1 MSQGKNKAT
10 FGPALWFRRKQA
22 IVKFPQCRVYVY
34 GPTHLWWWSVYIYA
48 ERHIHYDFDNAACSY
63 FPHNVLHFIY
73 IYDNDW
79 NIKSLN
85 VQSGGAR
92 ILPCEWSV
100 VTVVRAWLCET
111 AGWLHALDVRS
122 SWNMQQ
128 DMFNWTLVV
137 MTVLPMKWRILPP
150 GSNEW
155 VWAWACQHTVAVQ
168 LAYS

>member
-10 FGPALWFRRKQA
+10 FGPALWFRCKQA
-22 IVKFPQCRVYVY
+22 IVKFPQCRVYFY
-34 GPTHLWWWSVYIYA
+34 GPTHLRWWSVYV
-48 ERHIHYDFDNAACSY
+48 HIRRKAHSLWLWQRSLFILPPQC
-63 FPHNVLHFIY
+63 PPFIY

-150 GSNEW
+150 GF
-155 VWAWACQHTVAVQ
+155 
-168 LAYS
+168 

>member
-10 FGPALWFRRKQA
+10 FGPALWFHHKQT

-63 FPHNVLHFIY
+63 LLHNVLHSSIFTIMTE
-73 IYDNDW
+73 IQPSHSMS
-79 NIKSLN
+79 SLEGLGS
-85 VQSGGAR
+85 Q
-92 ILPCEWSV
+92 I
-100 VTVVRAWLCET
+100 TVLRAWLCET

-137 MTVLPMKWRILPP
+137 MTVLPMKWRTLPP
-150 GSNEW
+150 VAPNKW
-155 VWAWACQHTVAVQ
+155 AWAWACHTVAVQ